1 MNGLCTKNTV
11 ETIPSYEVAEMMD
24 KQHKE
29 VLRMIQGSHDRR
41 GIIEVLNEHQ
51 MVPVDYFIES
61 TYIDSKGEER
71 VCYEC
76 TKLGCDMLANKMT
89 GDKGII
95 FTAKYVKAFSDMQKA
110 IEQVGQLVQNQPQA
124 QIGPKYSYNN
134 YWIKRELSVIKP
146 TDIPDYV
153 DGLINHVKAN
163 KAADRLSSYEITRA
177 ALQDLQP
184 AFLEAWQREMVQASI
199 NKLSELI
206 ELQRTYLYRAD
217 KGAKTKRIM
226 SLERE
231 IQQLVEEKEEYYS
244 AEETLDGFYYIGKS
258 GFSANYMYS
267 WGNGKV
273 VKSNAYRRWIN
284 NLHLEEYLPEVYPNV
299 DFTQPLKITVMFGQK
314 HSMDTNNFGKSII
327 DQIAEYYD
335 FDDALV
341 YDSRML
347 LHDYVDSYEDGYMYV
362 KIENI

>member
-1 MNGLCTKNTV
+1 MNNLVTRNTV
-11 ETIPSYEVAEMMD
+11 ETIPSYEVAEMME
-24 KQHKE
+24 KPHKD
-29 VLRMIQGSHDRR
+29 VLAMIHGNSQRK
-41 GIIEVLNEHQ
+41 GIIQVLAEIQ
-51 MVPVDYFIES
+51 MYPSDYFIES
-61 TYIDSKGEER
+61 TYIDASGKEN

-76 TKLGCDMLANKMT
+76 TKMGCDMLANKMT

-95 FTAKYVKAFSDMQKA
+95 FTAKYVKAFNDMQKA
-110 IEQVGQLVQNQPQA
+110 IDQVGQLVQQNQA
-124 QIGPKYSYNN
+124 KQIGPKYSYNN
-134 YWIKRELSVIKP
+134 YWIKRELSAIKP

-153 DGLINHVKAN
+153 DGLIEHVKAN
-163 KAADRLSSYEITRA
+163 KAADRLSSYELTRA

-184 AFLEAWQREMVQASI
+184 VFLEAWQREMIQASI

-226 SLERE
+226 NLERE
-231 IQQLVEEKEEYYS
+231 IKQLVEEKEEYYS
-244 AEETLDGFYYIGKS
+244 AEETFDGFYYIDKS

-284 NLHLEEYLPEVYPNV
+284 TLHLEDYLPEVYPDV
-299 DFTQPLKITVMFGQK
+299 DFTQPIRITAMFGQK
-314 HSMDTNNFGKSII
+314 HGMDTNNFSKALI
-327 DQIAEYYD
+327 DQIADYYD
-335 FDDALV
+335 FDDILV
-341 YDSRML
+341 HDSRML